1 MSGDVIATGVT
12 GADAAAMTTAEV
24 PGSQQGGS
32 GPTESVAPSA
42 NAGQSRNPRAG
53 PGATL
58 PVTGRFAATARR
70 AAPGQ
75 PAPDQ
80 AAPDQAAADHVAADQ
95 AVPDQAVADQGVA
108 DQGVADQGVPDQAV
122 PDQAVPDQGVP
133 DQGVADQ
140 AGRDRAVRD
149 RRARDR
155 GAHDR
160 VPRHQAAAA
169 ESRPGASGGAPSAAG
184 MRRRLARLGAQRGG
198 TINPELEPLIKTV
211 RATHPKADVRLIER
225 AYDVAAYWHRGQK
238 RKSGDPYITH
248 PLAVTTILAELG
260 MNYET
265 LCAALLHDTVED
277 TAYTLVELRS
287 EFGEDIAALVDGVTK
302 LDKLKYGEAAE
313 AETVRKMVVAMSR
326 DIRVLVI
333 KLADRL
339 HNMRTLRYLP
349 REKQERKSR
358 ETLEIFAPL
367 AHRLGMNTIKWE
379 LEDLAFA
386 TLFPKRYDEIAR
398 MVSERAPR
406 RDVFLQD
413 VVEDVSHD
421 LHEAKIKAAVTG
433 RPKHYYSIYQKMIA
447 RNVEF
452 DEIYDL
458 VGIRVLVESVRDC
471 YAALGT
477 IHARWNP
484 VPGRFKDYIAMPK
497 FNMYQSLHT
506 TVIGPEG
513 KPVELQIRT
522 WGMHRRAEY
531 GVAAH
536 WKYKEDTVHTGRRKE
551 GKDGQGTAGDMAWLR
566 QLVDWQKETADPA
579 EFLESLRFDLAASE
593 VYVFTPRG
601 EVIALPQGAT
611 PVDFAYAIHT
621 EVGHRTIGAR
631 VNGRL
636 VPLESA
642 LDNGDTVEI
651 FTSKAQEAGPS
662 RDWLNFVKSARAR
675 NKIRH
680 WFSKERREAAIEAGK
695 DAIARAMRKQGLPL
709 QRLASADA
717 LHAVARDLRYADVS
731 ALYAAVG
738 DRHVSAQAVVA
749 KLVRSVGGLAGA
761 EEDLA
766 EATLPSREARRRP
779 AGDPG
784 IVVEGSPDV
793 WARLSK
799 CCTPVPGD
807 EITGFV
813 TRGNG
818 VSVHRRDCV
827 NLRHLIE
834 AEPERFV
841 SVRWSPTEDSVFLVA
856 IQVEALDRTR
866 LLSDVTRVLSDQ
878 HVNILSASVT
888 TTRDRVAVSR
898 FTFEMGD
905 PKHLGHV
912 LRAVRAIDGVYD
924 VYRITG

>member
-1 MSGDVIATGVT
+1 V
-12 GADAAAMTTAEV
+12 
-24 PGSQQGGS
+24 
-32 GPTESVAPSA
+32 
-42 NAGQSRNPRAG
+42 
-53 PGATL
+53 
-58 PVTGRFAATARR
+58 
-70 AAPGQ
+70 
-75 PAPDQ
+75 
-80 AAPDQAAADHVAADQ
+80 
-95 AVPDQAVADQGVA
+95 
-108 DQGVADQGVPDQAV
+108 
-122 PDQAVPDQGVP
+122 
-133 DQGVADQ
+133 
-140 AGRDRAVRD
+140 
-149 RRARDR
+149 
-155 GAHDR
+155 
-160 VPRHQAAAA
+160 
-169 ESRPGASGGAPSAAG
+169 
-184 MRRRLARLGAQRGG
+184 RRRLARLGAQRGG

-225 AYDVAAYWHRGQK
+225 AYDVAARWHRGQK

-260 MNYET
+260 MNHET
-265 LCAALLHDTVED
+265 LCAALLHDTIED

-379 LEDLAFA
+379 LEDLSFA
-386 TLFPKRYDEIAR
+386 TMFPKRYDEIAR

-421 LHEAKIKAAVTG
+421 LREAKIKATVTG

-458 VGIRVLVESVRDC
+458 VGIRVLVDSVRDC

-536 WKYKEDTVHTGRRKE
+536 WKYKEETVAGVRRKE
-551 GKDGQGTAGDMAWLR
+551 SKDGQGTAGDMAWLR

-680 WFSKERREAAIEAGK
+680 WFSKERREAAIESGK
-695 DAIARAMRKQGLPL
+695 DSIARALRKQGLPL
-709 QRLASADA
+709 QRLASGDA
-717 LHAVARDLRYADVS
+717 LLAVARDLRYTDVS

-738 DRHVSAQAVVA
+738 DRHVSAQSIVA
-749 KLVRSVGGLAGA
+749 KLVRSAGGLAGA

-766 EATLPSREARRRP
+766 EATLPSREAKRRP

-818 VSVHRRDCV
+818 VSVHRGDCV
-827 NLRHLIE
+827 NLLHLLE
-834 AEPERFV
+834 AQPERLV
-841 SVRWSPTEDSVFLVA
+841 SVRWSPKEDSVFLVA

-924 VYRITG
+924 VYRVTG